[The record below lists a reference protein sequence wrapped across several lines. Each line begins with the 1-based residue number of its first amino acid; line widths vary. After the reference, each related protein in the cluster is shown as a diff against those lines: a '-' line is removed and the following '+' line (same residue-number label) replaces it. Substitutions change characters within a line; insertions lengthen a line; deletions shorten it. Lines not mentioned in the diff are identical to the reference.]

1 MPGTVYEHICYW
13 RIANRDTNTHLSST
27 TASAFA
33 GGLGLS
39 FTGVTE
45 IRVAFIYYWFSSN
58 LHDFITCFKGNKYT
72 PEIRSLIYGFWFVDC
87 AEIKRFIFILRRY
100 LHIKWPRIW
109 ISQWLSQGNR
119 HFLYLGHRLFHGWI
133 SGSRNP
139 EYFNVDTCSGQ
150 PSQGFL
156 CRKSLPG
163 LDISSIS
170 ALYSLLKIHSSHV
183 LTCAVAQKTQAVQFV
198 SQPRGK
204 FKKTNKP
211 NITYCRIVI
220 GKFLRQ
226 SYVKNLE
233 VGWARCSCFSLPQ
246 KKSILCFSVY
256 VFIFVMYKTLPWT
269 ITEIRKVSTS

>member
-1 MPGTVYEHICYW
+1 MAESVEVETLNISMYW
-13 RIANRDTNTHLSST
+13 N
-27 TASAFA
+27 
-33 GGLGLS
+33 
-39 FTGVTE
+39 
-45 IRVAFIYYWFSSN
+45 
-58 LHDFITCFKGNKYT
+58 
-72 PEIRSLIYGFWFVDC
+72 
-87 AEIKRFIFILRRY
+87 
-100 LHIKWPRIW
+100 
-109 ISQWLSQGNR
+109 IS
-119 HFLYLGHRLFHGWI
+119 
-133 SGSRNP
+133 
-139 EYFNVDTCSGQ
+139 CSGQ

-246 KKSILCFSVY
+246 KKNLSSVFLFMYLFLLCIKLYHEPSQKSV
-256 VFIFVMYKTLPWT
+256 K
-269 ITEIRKVSTS
+269 